1 MPDLLRSVVVGW
13 LVALVVIVGGC
24 LHGMAA
30 LTPEQTKGLAE
41 AQRIADQ
48 VTKGY
53 GVPSVRVYAMGL
65 DPGTDGTY
73 AHHND

>member
-41 AQRIADQ
+41 A
-48 VTKGY
+48 
-53 GVPSVRVYAMGL
+53 
-65 DPGTDGTY
+65 
-73 AHHND
+73 